1 MNILMALSQLEVTG
15 AEVYAVE
22 IGEKLIERGHNLYFV
37 SDTLTK
43 ENRGTYIPLAFNKRN
58 VIQRF
63 NQVMKL
69 VSFIKKYKIDVVH
82 AHSRASAWSSEIACK
97 LTKTPFITTIHGM
110 QHVSKH
116 RKRKQPVGVGYA
128 VCENIM
134 TDLINTFDVD
144 SSTISVLR
152 NGIDLNK
159 FSITEPPKNPKKI
172 ISIIGRLSGPK
183 ADITYDLLSNSIDL
197 DRYSINI
204 IGGKTIPE
212 RFNKFK
218 DKVNFTG
225 YINNVHEYMENSDLV
240 IGAGRVAMESLL
252 MGRPTLAIG
261 EAMEIGVIDNESIH
275 SALASNFGDVG
286 DRTPHNFDWEFIKN
300 EIDRGVKLDTASV
313 EVVNFIKAEF
323 NIEKIVDILEKTYQR
338 EFVKIKK
345 YDIPVIMYHRVIK
358 DIDTES
364 GKHGTYVTIKQF
376 RDHMKILK
384 NNNYIPINFE
394 DLKNIPLHR
403 RFEKKYIILTFDD
416 GYIDNYT
423 YAFPI
428 LKEFNFKGVIYL
440 VSDRTYNKWDV
451 DLTDE
456 KTFNLM
462 DRSMLEEMR
471 DSGLIEFG
479 GHTLSHPRLSQLSDD
494 EMKKEIFEDKKITE
508 SKLNIKL
515 NSFAYPY
522 GDLDNRAKKL
532 VEEAGYPF
540 GVATD
545 SGSFCLSDDI
555 FEIRRIGIFPTIT
568 NFGYK
573 RKIKGNYNFI
583 KIKRENKKNSKKNGN

>member
-22 IGEKLIERGHNLYFV
+22 IGEKLIDRGHNLYFV

-43 ENRGTYIPLAFNKRN
+43 KNRGKYIPLSFNKRN
-58 VIQRF
+58 LFQRLDQVI
-63 NQVMKL
+63 KL
-69 VSFIKKYKIDVVH
+69 VKIITKYKIDIVH
-82 AHSRASAWSSEIACK
+82 AHSRASAWSSKLACK
-97 LTKTPFITTIHGM
+97 LTKTPFITTVHGM

-116 RKRKQPVGVGYA
+116 RKRKQPIGYGYA
-128 VCENIM
+128 VCENIQR
-134 TDLINTFDVD
+134 DLIKTFDVD
-144 SSTISVLR
+144 PSTIKVLR
-152 NGIDLNK
+152 NGIDLTK
-159 FSITEPPKNPKKI
+159 FKVSIPPKNSKKI

-183 ADITYDLLSNSIDL
+183 ADITYNLLSNSIDL
-197 DRYSINI
+197 DKYTVNI
-204 IGGKTIPE
+204 IGGKDIPE
-212 RFNKFK
+212 KFNKFK
-218 DKVNFTG
+218 NKVNFTG
-225 YINNVHEYMENSDLV
+225 YIDNVYEFMANSDLI

-252 MGRPTLAIG
+252 MGRPTLGIG
-261 EAMEIGVIDNESIH
+261 EAKEIGMINIDTVSN
-275 SALASNFGDVG
+275 ALASNFGDVG
-286 DRTPHNFDWEFIKN
+286 DRSAHYFDWDFIKS
-300 EIDRGVKLDTASV
+300 EITSGVKLKQISKDV
-313 EVVNFIKAEF
+313 IDLIKKNFSID
-323 NIEKIVDILEKTYQR
+323 NIVDTLEKTYQR
-338 EFVKIKK
+338 EWVQIKK
-345 YDIPVIMYHRVIK
+345 YDIPVIMYHRVIQN
-358 DIDTES
+358 IDTES

-376 RDHMKILK
+376 RDHLNILK
-384 NNNYIPINFE
+384 DGGYIPITFK
-394 DLKNIPLHR
+394 DLSLIPIYK

-428 LKEFNFKGVIYL
+428 LKEFGFKAIIYL

-456 KTFNLM
+456 KTFLMMNLP
-462 DRSMLEEMR
+462 MLEEMR

-479 GHTLSHPRLSQLSDD
+479 GHTLTHPKLSKLSDSQ
-494 EMKKEIFEDKKITE
+494 MKDEIFKDKSHTE
-508 SKLNIKL
+508 NKLNIKL

-532 VEEAGYPF
+532 VSDAGYPF

-545 SGSFCLSDDI
+545 SGPYCLSDDL

-573 RKIKGNYNFI
+573 RKINGNYNFI
-583 KIKRENKKNSKKNGN
+583 KIKRENKKNN